1 MKTLKNASETLKNKK
16 LYVFDMDG
24 TIYLGDKVFDFAI
37 RFINHL
43 RESGKRVLFFT
54 NNASRSKT
62 AYIERL
68 SALGFAPTEDEIMT
82 SGDVTKAFLA
92 RYRAGK
98 SVYLLGT
105 AELKEDFKCDGIKLV
120 GDNAKRADIVVSSFD
135 KSLTYKK
142 LFNACNFI
150 ANGAEFL
157 STHPDFVCPI
167 EGGIEPDSGAIAAA
181 ITAAT
186 GATPKYFGKPC
197 KETLNMI
204 CEVTGFNKDDICV
217 FGDRLYTDIA
227 FGRNNGVTAV
237 LVMTGETTAEQL
249 EHAKMSEK
257 PDFTFASLDDVD
269 KLIFGDR

>member
-24 TIYLGDKVFDFAI
+24 TMYLGDKVFDFAI

-68 SALGFAPTEDEIMT
+68 ASLGFAPTEDEIMT
-82 SGDVTKAFLA
+82 SGDVTKAFLT
-92 RYRAGK
+92 RYRGGK
-98 SVYLLGT
+98 SVYLVGT
-105 AELKEDFKCDGIKLV
+105 SELTEDFKRDGIKLV
-120 GDNAKRADIVVSSFD
+120 GDDEKRADIVVSSFD
-135 KSLTYKK
+135 KELTYKK

-150 ANGAEFL
+150 VNGAEFL

-197 KETLNMI
+197 RETLDMI
-204 CEVTGFNKDDICV
+204 CEVTGVSKDDICV

-249 EHAKMSEK
+249 ERAGESEK

>member
-1 MKTLKNASETLKNKK
+1 MKTVQNQAETLKNKK

-68 SALGFAPTEDEIMT
+68 SALGFAPTEDEIMS
-82 SGDVTKAFLA
+82 SGDVTKAFLT
-92 RYRAGK
+92 RYREGK

-105 AELKEDFKCDGIKLV
+105 AELKEDFKRDGIKLV
-120 GDNAKRADIVVSSFD
+120 GDNAKRADIVVTSFD
-135 KSLTYKK
+135 KTLTYKK

-150 ANGAEFL
+150 VNGAEFL

-167 EGGIEPDSGAIAAA
+167 EGGIEPDSGAIAVA

-186 GATPKYFGKPC
+186 GVTPKYFGKPC
-197 KETLNMI
+197 KETLDMI
-204 CEVTGFNKDDICV
+204 CEVTGIPKDDICV

-249 EHAKMSEK
+249 EHAGESEK

-269 KLIFGDR
+269 KLIFGER